1 MRAFYTI
8 TSQTAQVRYA
18 GNGVTTAF
26 SVTFQ
31 FFEAST
37 LRVRTAID
45 DAVTTEVL
53 DTDYT
58 VSGGDGSTGTVTFMT
73 APPSGTNVIIDL
85 SIPMLQETVDL
96 SPNGPLPAED
106 VEQGFDR
113 IVTMVKQ
120 LRQQLL
126 AVPELDATFNPDVD
140 DPPILPPPSSGKVLV
155 GRSDEL
161 GWENGTPF
169 ENAADLPVVT
179 ALLADQDLLEYD
191 NAGAVWRNRTLATV
205 LGRMLTTRG
214 DIFLRGASSVSRLA
228 LGAANRF
235 LKSNGTDLAYGQVDL
250 ATSDVTGV
258 LPRANGG
265 FTPSQ
270 ITAALGS
277 NVAMGTTGTYY
288 DGPSI
293 AQGSTGTWFVSG
305 NVTVENTVGGD
316 VVNVK
321 LWDGTTVIAST
332 RMHLVSVAG
341 TYYGVAHLSGYIASP
356 AGNLRISVSP
366 VGRADGAIAFNASG
380 NSKDSTISAFRI
392 A

>member
-1 MRAFYTI
+1 MRALYTI

-18 GNGVTTAF
+18 GNGATTAF

-31 FFEAST
+31 FFESST
-37 LRVRTAID
+37 LRVRTAIG
-45 DAVTTEVL
+45 DAVTLKVL
-53 DTDYT
+53 NTDYT
-58 VSGGDGSTGTVTFMT
+58 VSGGAGSTGTVTFVT
-73 APPSGTNVIIDL
+73 APPTGTNVIIDL
-85 SIPMLQETVDL
+85 NMPVTQETVDL
-96 SPNGPLPAED
+96 APNGPLPAED

-113 IVTMVKQ
+113 VVTIVKQ

-126 AVPELDATFNPDVD
+126 AVPELDATFNPDTD
-140 DPPILPPPSSGKVLV
+140 DPPILPPPSNGKFIV
-155 GRSDEL
+155 GREDEL
-161 GWENGTPF
+161 GWEN
-169 ENAADLPVVT
+169 ADAFSTETLPT
-179 ALLADQDLLEYD
+179 LLTSLADQDLFEYD
-191 NAGAVWRNRTLATV
+191 SGGAVWRNKALATV

-235 LKSNGTDLAYGQVDL
+235 LKSDGTDLAYGQVDL
-250 ATSDVTGV
+250 ASGDVTGV
-258 LPRANGG
+258 VPRANGG

-270 ITAALGS
+270 ITAALGA
-277 NVAMGTTGTYY
+277 NVAMGATGTYY
-288 DGPSI
+288 TGPSI
-293 AQGSTGTWFVSG
+293 AQGTSGTWFVSG

-332 RMHLVSVAG
+332 RVQVVSVSG
-341 TYYGVAHLSGYIASP
+341 SYYGVAALSGYIASP

-366 VGRADGAIAFNASG
+366 VARTDGAIVFNASG
-380 NSKDSTISAFRI
+380 NSKDSVISAFRI